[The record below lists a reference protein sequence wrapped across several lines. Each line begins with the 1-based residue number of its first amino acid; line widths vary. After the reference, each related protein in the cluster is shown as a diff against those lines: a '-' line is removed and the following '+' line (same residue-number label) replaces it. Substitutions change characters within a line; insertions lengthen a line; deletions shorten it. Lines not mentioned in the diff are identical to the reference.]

1 MDGAPVRGTFDAISQ
16 LADMAGETIPLR
28 LFLAGFE
35 LTPTFRDINK
45 RFSVRCVHCVL
56 SV

>member
-1 MDGAPVRGTFDAISQ
+1 
-16 LADMAGETIPLR
+16 LR

-45 RFSVRCVHCVL
+45 RFSVRYAELLVIIVCDHSDAAGTTSTCA
-56 SV
+56 SVRAAS